1 MKRVLF
7 LLIASVLVLGP
18 TLANAATTVC
28 DFEALGPGAGT
39 VPTGYCGINWAGE
52 WQYYDAPQPPYNPA
66 SGTERVYTTGN
77 APSGEFFF
85 TSPVTFIGAWFSG
98 YDTISGPNQI
108 NFYLYLGG
116 NLVST
121 SGILVPSDVPA
132 FLASGYSGSVDEVLV
147 FSNQALGYFVMDDVT
162 YNPAPE
168 PGTLGLLIS
177 GALGAFGVARRR
189 FLS

>member
-1 MKRVLF
+1 MKKVLF
-7 LLIASVLVLGP
+7 LLIASVLVLGS
-18 TLANAATTVC
+18 TLASATVC
-28 DFEALGPGAGT
+28 DFESLGPGAGT

-52 WQYYDAPQPPYNPA
+52 WQYYDAPQPPYTAA
-66 SGTERVYTTGN
+66 SGTERAFTTGN
-77 APSGEFFF
+77 APSAEFFF
-85 TSPVTFIGAWFSG
+85 TSPVTFTGAWFAG

>member
-1 MKRVLF
+1 MKK
-7 LLIASVLVLGP
+7 LLLLSVATMLILGS
-18 TLANAATTVC
+18 TLAGATVC
-28 DFEALGPGAGT
+28 DFESLGPGAGV
-39 VPTGYCGINWAGE
+39 VPTGYCGVNWAGE
-52 WQYYDAPQPPYNPA
+52 WNYYDSLQPPYNAA

-85 TSPVTFIGAWFSG
+85 SSPVTFSGAWFSG
-98 YDTISGPNQI
+98 YDTVSGPNQI
-108 NFYLYLGG
+108 NFYLYLSG

-132 FLASGYSGSVDEVLV
+132 FLASGYSGQVDEVLV

-162 YNPAPE
+162 YNSTPE
-168 PGTLGLLIS
+168 PGSLALLAS
-177 GALGAFGVARRR
+177 GVIGAFGVARRR

>member
-1 MKRVLF
+1 MKKVLF
-7 LLIASVLVLGP
+7 LLIASVLVLGSS
-18 TLANAATTVC
+18 LASATVC
-28 DFEALGPGAGT
+28 DFESLGPGAGV

-52 WQYYDAPQPPYNPA
+52 WNYYDGFQPPYTPA

-85 TSPVTFIGAWFSG
+85 TSPVTFTGAWFSG
-98 YDTISGPNQI
+98 YDAVVGPNQI
-108 NFYLYLGG
+108 NFYLYLSG

-121 SGILVPSDVPA
+121 SGILIPSDVPA
-132 FLASGYSGSVDEVLV
+132 FLASGYTGQVDEVLV

-162 YNPAPE
+162 YNSTPE
-168 PGTLGLLIS
+168 PGTLGLLLT
-177 GALGAFGVARRR
+177 GALGAAGAVRRR